1 MVVIVL
7 VAAVTS
13 PLGLMLRWLIPTPT
27 PSVIYIYIIIDR
39 INTVQL
45 TGNEP
50 TLSHMLQHSS
60 VAL

>member
-1 MVVIVL
+1 VVVIVL

-13 PLGLMLRWLIPTPT
+13 PLGLMLRWLIPT

-50 TLSHMLQHSS
+50 TLSHMLHYSS

>member
-1 MVVIVL
+1 VVVIVL

-13 PLGLMLRWLIPTPT
+13 PLGLMLRWLIPT